1 MRILITGGS
10 GFIGTNLI
18 EYFLSKGV
26 EILNIDITPP
36 KLPTH
41 KPYWRNINILDIGNL
56 RAQVAEFSP
65 SHIVSLAA
73 QTGTNDRGRKL
84 EDYATNIQ
92 GVKNIIEAAKS
103 SQSLERTIFTSSMI
117 VCSIDY
123 QPRSEND
130 YCPDTLYGE
139 SKMLG
144 EKLVREAGDVPYS
157 WLIVRPSGIWGPW
170 FDVPY
175 KSLFSMIWKGLY
187 VHPGDSDVNQS
198 LGFVGN
204 TVYQLDRLLQAPA
217 DKVHG
222 KTFYLADYPPINMR
236 LWVKLIQKAFEAP
249 KTREV
254 PIWALKM
261 VARAGDIMKLMG
273 WDVPPLSSSRLKNM
287 LTSFVF
293 DLDPLITHNLPY
305 GLEESVQATVNWMRE
320 SKT

>member
-1 MRILITGGS
+1 MRILVTGGS
-10 GFIGTNLI
+10 GFIGTNFV

-26 EILNIDITPP
+26 QVLNVDIAPP
-36 KLPTH
+36 RLPTH
-41 KPYWRNINILDIGNL
+41 DPYWRNVNILDIGNL
-56 RAQVAEFSP
+56 RAQVGEFSP

-123 QPRSEND
+123 HPKSEND

-144 EKLVREAGDVPYS
+144 EKIVREVGDVPYS

-175 KSLFSMIWKGLY
+175 KSLFSMISKGLY

-204 TVYQLDRLLQAPA
+204 TVRQLDRLLQAPRGE
-217 DKVHG
+217 VHG
-222 KTFYLADYPPINMR
+222 KTFYLADYPPINVR
-236 LWVKLIQKAFEAP
+236 AWVDLIQRAFGAP
-249 KTREV
+249 RIREV
-254 PIWALKM
+254 PVWALKM
-261 VARAGDIMKLMG
+261 VARAGDVMKLVG

-287 LTSFVF
+287 VASFVV
-293 DLDPLITHNLPY
+293 DLDPIVTDNLPY
-305 GLEESVQATVNWMRE
+305 QLEEAVRVTVDWMLE
-320 SKT
+320 HKE

>member
-1 MRILITGGS
+1 MRILVTGGS
-10 GFIGTNLI
+10 GFIGTNLV

-26 EILNIDITPP
+26 QVLNVDIAPP
-36 KLPTH
+36 RLPKH
-41 KPYWRNINILDIGNL
+41 DPYWRNVNILDIGNL
-56 RAQVAEFSP
+56 RAQVGEFSP

-123 QPRSEND
+123 HPKSEND

-144 EKLVREAGDVPYS
+144 EKIVREVGDVPYS

-175 KSLFSMIWKGLY
+175 KSLFSMISKGLY

-204 TVYQLDRLLQAPA
+204 TVRQLDRLLQAPRGE
-217 DKVHG
+217 VHG
-222 KTFYLADYPPINMR
+222 KTFYLADYPPINVR
-236 LWVKLIQKAFEAP
+236 VWVDLIQQAFGAP
-249 KTREV
+249 KIREV
-254 PIWALKM
+254 PVWALKM
-261 VARAGDIMKLMG
+261 VARAGDVMKLVG

-287 LTSFVF
+287 VASFVV
-293 DLDPLITHNLPY
+293 DLDPIVTDNLPY
-305 GLEESVQATVNWMRE
+305 QLEEAVRVTVDWMLE
-320 SKT
+320 HKE

>member
-1 MRILITGGS
+1 MRILVTGGS

-26 EILNIDITPP
+26 EILSIDIVPP

-123 QPRSEND
+123 QPKSEND

-144 EKLVREAGDVPYS
+144 EKLVREAGDVPHS

-175 KSLFSMIWKGLY
+175 RSLFSMISKGLY
-187 VHPGDSDVNQS
+187 VHPGHSDVNQS

-204 TVYQLDRLLQAPA
+204 TVCQLHRLLQAPV

-222 KTFYLADYPPINMR
+222 RTFYLADYPPMNMR
-236 LWVKLIQKAFEAP
+236 LWADLIQHAFKAP
-249 KTREV
+249 KIREV
-254 PIWALKM
+254 PVWALKM
-261 VARAGDIMKLMG
+261 VARAGDIMKLAG
-273 WDVPPLSSSRLKNM
+273 CDVPPLSTSRLKNM
-287 LTSFVF
+287 LTSFTV
-293 DLDPLITHNLPY
+293 DLDPVITDSLPY
-305 GLEESVQATVNWMRE
+305 NLETATHVTVDWMRG
-320 SKT
+320 SIG